1 MVSEAFVAEKQYKRI
16 QLTQVIENP
25 FEQEDKSQ
33 YYFHEHTQNS
43 SLDKKSPS
51 FEQSMMTCHRI
62 VATLKYVVEFSVN
75 STIYYAV
82 FSGSN
87 FWVWIKT

>member
-1 MVSEAFVAEKQYKRI
+1 MVSEAFVAEMQNKRV
-16 QLTQVIENP
+16 QLTQVIESI

-62 VATLKYVVEFSVN
+62 VATLKHVVEFSVN
-75 STIYYAV
+75 GSNFYAV

-87 FWVWIKT
+87 F

>member
-16 QLTQVIENP
+16 QLPQVIENP
-25 FEQEDKSQ
+25 FEQEDKSK
-33 YYFHEHTQNS
+33 YYFHEHTKNPS
-43 SLDKKSPS
+43 SDKKTPSS

-75 STIYYAV
+75 SAIYYAV

-87 FWVWIKT
+87 F

>member
-1 MVSEAFVAEKQYKRI
+1 MNTLKTH
-16 QLTQVIENP
+16 LW
-25 FEQEDKSQ
+25 
-33 YYFHEHTQNS
+33 
-43 SLDKKSPS
+43 KKKTPS

-87 FWVWIKT
+87 F

>member
-43 SLDKKSPS
+43 SLDKKTPSS
-51 FEQSMMTCHRI
+51 FEQSMMTCRRI
-62 VATLKYVVEFSVN
+62 VATLKYLVEFSAN
-75 STIYYAV
+75 STIYYVV

-87 FWVWIKT
+87 F

>member
-33 YYFHEHTQNS
+33 YYFHEYTQNS
-43 SLDKKSPS
+43 SLDKKTRS